1 MERVLII
8 GSNGAGKTTFSY
20 ALAEKTGLPLIHLD
34 RLYWRNCWEMTPRE
48 EFNALVSVEAQKPRW
63 IIEGNN
69 IRSIG
74 ERLQYADTVFWFEIP
89 PAVCALSVLKRVAKY
104 RGRVRPDMPDQ
115 CVCRLDLGFLK
126 EVWRFNEKNHDRIA
140 EILEKQGDVRVIH
153 FTSRRQAKSY
163 LKSLG

>member
-48 EFNALVSVEAQKPRW
+48 EFNALVFAETQKPRW

-74 ERLQYADTVFWFEIP
+74 ERLQYADTVFWFELP
-89 PAVCALSVLKRVAKY
+89 PAVCVWSVLKRVAKY

-115 CVCRLDLGFLK
+115 CVCRLDFGFLK
-126 EVWRFNEKNHDRIA
+126 EVWGFNRKNHDRIA
-140 EILEKQGDVRVIH
+140 KIIGTCNGVKVIRI
-153 FTSRRQAKSY
+153 TNRKQAKAY
-163 LKSLG
+163 LELL